1 MKSVALKLFMV
12 TVLSGIALS
21 LFAAPKDKLQ
31 LIVLKSA
38 VKVQDVSEPKT
49 SFASS
54 LPIPQTGKS
63 DFNKWTMVLV
73 DFTVGL
79 RELNRQNRNLFPNAP
94 VLKAGSSRDWLDN
107 VDISVKG
114 MFETMD
120 GDSEQ
125 YVLFTGI
132 TKLYSLRLDHSRHL
146 VLFFLPPHI
155 VDRYYIPHPVKGSNA
170 KPKSDGKEKEKEKV
184 FRYHKLNLR
193 DVMLEVVISADGV
206 ELARKYINVKLDKAE
221 AKMATGKNREEL
233 LAKLYQKKFSMLGS
247 KVSGNYNLDGA
258 LLTKGQSPWAYY
270 KYDQFD
276 LEKKSH

>member
-1 MKSVALKLFMV
+1 MKSIALKLFLI
-12 TVLSGIALS
+12 TVLSGFVFS
-21 LFAAPKDKLQ
+21 LFAAPKDKPQ

-49 SFASS
+49 SFSSS
-54 LPIPQTGKS
+54 LPIPQTSKS
-63 DFNKWTMVLV
+63 GLNKWTMVLV

-79 RELNRQNRNLFPNAP
+79 RELNKQSRKLFPNAP

-146 VLFFLPPHI
+146 VLFFLPSHI
-155 VDRYYIPHPVKGSNA
+155 VDRYYIPHPIKSSNA
-170 KPKSDGKEKEKEKV
+170 KPKSDAKEKEKV
-184 FRYHKLNLR
+184 FKYHKLNLR

-206 ELARKYINVKLDKAE
+206 ELARKYINVKLDKEE

-258 LLTKGQSPWAYY
+258 LLSKGQSPWAYY

-276 LEKKSH
+276 LEKKNH